1 MCPRM
6 KQGKKGENK
15 GREHLSWWF
24 SAVQISHKDPQMI
37 MWYRCI
43 TYFQREAKLLLENFF
58 LVVWRTQMECDCSS
72 WNHVDTLCQSL
83 LFLTFVCIAQ
93 IISQRID
100 CTVDQQR
107 LEEWLFAENPKQGS
121 FRLLFEQKLDYYR
134 GPPKISQTLVLGSL
148 WETVDQQEN

>member
-6 KQGKKGENK
+6 KRGKKGENK

-43 TYFQREAKLLLENFF
+43 TYFQREAKLLFGKLFSGF
-58 LVVWRTQMECDCSS
+58 LTQMECDCSS

-107 LEEWLFAENPKQGS
+107 LEEWYPKQS
-121 FRLLFEQKLDYYR
+121 PFLLLLEQKLGYYG
-134 GPPKISQTLVLGSL
+134 GPSKLSQTLVLWSL